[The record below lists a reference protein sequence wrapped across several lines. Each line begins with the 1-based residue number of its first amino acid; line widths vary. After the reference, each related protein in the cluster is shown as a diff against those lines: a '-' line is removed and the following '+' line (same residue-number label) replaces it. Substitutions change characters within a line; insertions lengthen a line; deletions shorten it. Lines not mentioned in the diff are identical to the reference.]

1 MGILLLF
8 KVELLYVSFVIFEV
22 VFCMIIDGNIYWQK
36 EEFLYFV
43 VICVILYDV
52 FEIKEEKIMCL

>member
-1 MGILLLF
+1 MGILFLY
-8 KVELLYVSFVIFEV
+8 KVELLYVSFGIFEV

-43 VICVILYDV
+43 VICVILYDSQ
-52 FEIKEEKIMCL
+52 FFMYMYL

>member
-1 MGILLLF
+1 MGILFLY
-8 KVELLYVSFVIFEV
+8 KVELLYVSFVICEV

>member
-1 MGILLLF
+1 MGILFLY
-8 KVELLYVSFVIFEV
+8 KVEMLYVSFVIFEV